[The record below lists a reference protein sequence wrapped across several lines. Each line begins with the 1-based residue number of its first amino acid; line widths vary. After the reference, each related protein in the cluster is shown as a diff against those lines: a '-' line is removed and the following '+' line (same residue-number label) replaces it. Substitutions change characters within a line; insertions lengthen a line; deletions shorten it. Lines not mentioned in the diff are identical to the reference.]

1 MDLATQYLGLSLKN
15 PLIVGSSGLS
25 KTADQVKRLEEAGAG
40 AVVLKSLFEEQ
51 IRAEEAD
58 VSDSLG
64 MHTEVLDYLRAEI
77 DMSYGPRDY
86 LETIRQAKKQVS
98 IPVIASVNCATSKW
112 WVSYAKQIEAA
123 GADALEL
130 NIYVLPDDFSQSSSD
145 MEKIYLD
152 VMDQVRSEIKI
163 PIAMKLSPYFTS
175 FGYLAKE
182 LANRGANGLV
192 LFNRFVQPDV
202 DLKNIATKVRAMFN
216 DPIGFSYALRWVAML
231 SGTVNIDIA
240 AAGNIKSA
248 DDIVKQILAGASA
261 VQVVSL
267 FYKEG
272 TGKIKELLEN
282 IQTWMRE
289 HDFSALSDFRGKLNQ
304 KNNPMSQA
312 FVRAQY
318 MKALSGGK

>member
-202 DLKNIATKVRAMFN
+202 DLRNIATKVRAMFN

>member
-51 IRAEEAD
+51 IRAEESD

-86 LETIRQAKKQVS
+86 LETIRQAKKQTS

-130 NIYVLPDDFSQSSSD
+130 NVYILPYDFSQSSD
-145 MEKIYLD
+145 DLEAVYLD
-152 VMDQVRSEIKI
+152 VMEKVRAEIKI
-163 PIAMKLSPYFTS
+163 PVAMKLSPYFTS
-175 FGYLAKE
+175 FGYLAKG

-192 LFNRFVQPDV
+192 LFNRFVQPDI

-231 SGTVNIDIA
+231 SETVDIDIA
-240 AAGNIKSA
+240 ASGNIKSA
-248 DDIVKQILAGASA
+248 DDMIKQILAGAAA
-261 VQVVSL
+261 VQIVSL

-272 TGKIKELLEN
+272 AGKIKELLEN
-282 IQTWMRE
+282 VQNWMRE
-289 HDFSALSDFRGKLNQ
+289 HEFSSLSDFRGKLNQ
-304 KNNPMSQA
+304 KNNPLSQA

-318 MKALSGGK
+318 MKAISGGK